1 MDRAR
6 AALNPCTSY
15 ASIEPNLEIGAP
27 RGCKSRVRSCG
38 WQLPW
43 RQARHRDAC
52 GRAERFPVFSCEVSD
67 ARKKMYYTPKLF
79 ATSRWL
85 GVGPRRQ
92 QIKSGMSKSHFPN
105 YCIATIRNTASDRSE
120 IRSDLARA

>member
-6 AALNPCTSY
+6 AAQNPCTSC

-43 RQARHRDAC
+43 RQARHTDAC

-67 ARKKMYYTPKLF
+67 TRKKCTIPQNCL
-79 ATSRWL
+79 RRLDGWVWGL
-85 GVGPRRQ
+85 GVNN
-92 QIKSGMSKSHFPN
+92 IKSGMSKSHFPD
-105 YCIATIRNTASDRSE
+105 YCIATNRNTA
-120 IRSDLARA
+120 A